1 MELNNFFLIA
11 DKEKKQSYLIFLDD
25 LFIFIPV
32 IVFNRICIFLSF
44 LFTDS
49 GYRYNVSS
57 LNKVN
62 NSTVCDR

>member
-1 MELNNFFLIA
+1 MELNNFFLIV